1 MAKVVGLALGKPLHQ
16 KLCDLNLHLCFV
28 FLFLSSFVF
37 FCEDLDGNIDFGDDD
52 LTKTLMIMTWS
63 PGGQTRTG

>member
-1 MAKVVGLALGKPLHQ
+1 MVGLALGKPLHQ
-16 KLCDLNLHLCFV
+16 KLCDLDLYLCFV

-37 FCEDLDGNIDFGDDD
+37 FGNIDFGDDD